1 MKTSED
7 IESYLI
13 RMDQPFETIG
23 DNMWLLKE
31 GDQASGVVLKIAGPL
46 LIFRCKV
53 MQIPDEHKEPL
64 FKTLLE
70 LNASQLVHGAYAL
83 ESDSVL
89 LVGALQL
96 ENLDFNEFES
106 LVDDITMAMANHY
119 TLLAKYR
126 AAA

>member
-1 MKTSED
+1 MKSAED

-23 DNMWLLKE
+23 ENMWLLKE
-31 GDQASGVVLKIAGPL
+31 GDQPTGLVLKIAGPL

-53 MQIPDEHKEPL
+53 MEIPKSHNEEL
-64 FKTLLE
+64 YRTLLE
-70 LNASQLVHGAYAL
+70 LNGTQMVHGAYAI
-83 ESDSVL
+83 EGDSVL